1 MAVVRTRRAFIGEV
15 AFGALAGGAAFAA
28 AAAAEPN
35 AIATSPSKGDAA
47 RARRLLSPQ
56 DFSRRLE
63 GPIQSNPSPCLADY
77 SVDYEGIRR
86 MIRRGY
92 RYGVRVFGL
101 TAGNSQYH
109 SLSQDEIRQIT
120 RVMVESAPQDDAL
133 IIAAAGDWWTREVVA
148 YARFAECVGAD
159 ALQVMLP
166 SLARSEDAI
175 ARHFQAVADATKL
188 PLVLHGSYSP
198 ALLERLLKIPS
209 IVAMKED
216 TELTYYIDRQIAFG
230 DRLNIYA
237 GGEESRFLVGQP
249 YGARA
254 FFSTYTTF
262 APDISMRF
270 WDAVKREDIKSAA
283 AITRKYDHPFIGRF
297 THPFWHATLEYFGV
311 ATRHMRPPQSTYSD
325 AEMSEV
331 KAFFDQQ
338 GLDPRTYG

>member
-1 MAVVRTRRAFIGEV
+1 MNVLGTRRAFIGQV
-15 AFGALAGGAAFAA
+15 ALGAAGAFALMSRA
-28 AAAAEPN
+28 SEAP
-35 AIATSPSKGDAA
+35 ATTQPTRK
-47 RARRLLSPQ
+47 RRLLSPAQ
-56 DFSRRLE
+56 FKERLE

-77 SVDYEGIRR
+77 SVDYDGIRR

-109 SLSQDEIRQIT
+109 SLSYDEIRKIT
-120 RVMVESAPQDDAL
+120 SVSADSAAEDDAL
-133 IIAAAGDWWTREVVA
+133 VIAASGDWWTGQVVD
-148 YARFAECVGAD
+148 YARFAEAAGAD

-166 SLARSEDAI
+166 SLAKGDDAV
-175 ARHFQAVADATKL
+175 ARHFHAVADATRL

-216 TELTYYIDRQIAFG
+216 MELTYYIDRQIAFG
-230 DRLNIYA
+230 DRLNIF
-237 GGEESRFLVGQP
+237 GGGAESRFLVAHP

-262 APDISMRF
+262 APDISMNF
-270 WDAVKREDIKSAA
+270 WNAVKRDDIKSAA
-283 AITRKYDHPFIGRF
+283 AITRRYDHPFISRF

-311 ATRHMRPPQSTYSD
+311 AQRHMRPPQTTLTD
-325 AEMSEV
+325 EQMTEV

-338 GLDPRTYG
+338 GLDPRKYA